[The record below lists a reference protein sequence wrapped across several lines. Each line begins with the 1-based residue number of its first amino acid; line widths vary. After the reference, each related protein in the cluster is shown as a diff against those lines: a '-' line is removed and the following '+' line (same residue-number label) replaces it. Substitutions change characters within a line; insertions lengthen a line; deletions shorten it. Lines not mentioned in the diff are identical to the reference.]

1 MLSGLNIATCLRG
14 TPTNRPYL
22 QRLGTARDVLDP
34 MLQRLRILV
43 VRTILS
49 LFHKGR
55 ARAHAAPFVLGGA
68 LASAARVPQQMH
80 AEHARAA
87 KQRRRRLRRKDASAR
102 AHARPHRRGSERHA
116 LCLGSSRHGPR
127 AASAAPPRGT
137 QPARPKA
144 ATVRRRW
151 LSCARIQQSRPSRH
165 HTSMHA
171 GSRMDTAQR
180 RQNKR
185 VVRGKDRTARATRP
199 PLLTAYCRRNAQNH
213 SPALL

>member
-1 MLSGLNIATCLRG
+1 
-14 TPTNRPYL
+14 
-22 QRLGTARDVLDP
+22 
-34 MLQRLRILV
+34 
-43 VRTILS
+43 
-49 LFHKGR
+49 
-55 ARAHAAPFVLGGA
+55 
-68 LASAARVPQQMH
+68 
-80 AEHARAA
+80 
-87 KQRRRRLRRKDASAR
+87 
-102 AHARPHRRGSERHA
+102 
-116 LCLGSSRHGPR
+116 
-127 AASAAPPRGT
+127 
-137 QPARPKA
+137 
-144 ATVRRRW
+144 VRRRW